1 LSKCSFYQSRIHY
14 LGHVI
19 SGEGIAVDP
28 TKVEAIMEWPAPTNV
43 TEVHSF
49 MGLAGYYRTVCRGI
63 FEDSKS
69 DHGIAEEKQEVWLD
83 REMRGS
89 ISEA

>member
-1 LSKCSFYQSRIHY
+1 
-14 LGHVI
+14 
-19 SGEGIAVDP
+19 
-28 TKVEAIMEWPAPTNV
+28 M
-43 TEVHSF
+43 
-49 MGLAGYYRTVCRGI
+49 VCRGI

-69 DHGIAEEKQEVWLD
+69 DHGIVEEKQEVCLD